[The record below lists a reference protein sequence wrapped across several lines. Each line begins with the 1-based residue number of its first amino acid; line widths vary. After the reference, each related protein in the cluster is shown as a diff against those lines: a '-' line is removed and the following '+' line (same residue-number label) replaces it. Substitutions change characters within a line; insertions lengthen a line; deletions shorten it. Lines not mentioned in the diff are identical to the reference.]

1 MNSRD
6 GLGFVGK
13 QLLLVLL
20 LVLLAVLVFAVGLMI
35 GYGVI
40 GDGDN
45 MWAILSPEKWQELVS
60 KFTGK

>member
-1 MNSRD
+1 MNRD
-6 GLGFVGK
+6 GIGFVGK
-13 QLLLVLL
+13 QLLLVVLL
-20 LVLLAVLVFAVGLMI
+20 ALLAVLVFVAGLMI

>member
-1 MNSRD
+1 MHKENLAYVGRQV
-6 GLGFVGK
+6 LFVLFIGISA
-13 QLLLVLL
+13 VLL
-20 LVLLAVLVFAVGLMI
+20 FAVGLMV

-45 MWAILSPEKWQELVS
+45 MWAILSMDKWQELIG

>member
-1 MNSRD
+1 MNRD
-6 GLGFVGK
+6 GIGFVGK
-13 QLLLVLL
+13 QLLLVVLL
-20 LVLLAVLVFAVGLMI
+20 ALLAVLVFVAGLMI
-35 GYGVI
+35 GYGII